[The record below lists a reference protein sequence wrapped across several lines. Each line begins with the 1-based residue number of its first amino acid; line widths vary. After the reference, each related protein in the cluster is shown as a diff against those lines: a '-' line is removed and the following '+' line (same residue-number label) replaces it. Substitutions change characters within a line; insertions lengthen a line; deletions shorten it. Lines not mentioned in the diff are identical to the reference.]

1 MYTFQDSTYI
11 FYENANLKKNN
22 NQNIYLLYTSPQG
35 LEYEFQP
42 LKANSYVEEKY
53 LIFWLHFHIS
63 SIAKFIANP
72 YFPYIFPYDVCKQM

>member
-35 LEYEFQP
+35 LAYEFQP

-53 LIFWLHFHIS
+53 LIF
-63 SIAKFIANP
+63 
-72 YFPYIFPYDVCKQM
+72 